1 MRSRSTQ
8 TGAFV
13 ILALACFTLAAAV
26 APDKCKV
33 HKLELPDPE
42 TLKLPDG
49 EHVIASVD
57 TENGKF
63 EARVNV
69 KNKVASRPRLYI
81 GGKLLREARE
91 SEIPKDLL
99 DCLKESERT
108 GSNSGS
114 LVDTAARAF
123 GWVSPPPSPRVA
135 CIAVAECV
143 KGPWGGYACGGQVC
157 CTGNVIECENFYCSR
172 C

>member
-1 MRSRSTQ
+1 MRNRWKQ
-8 TGAFV
+8 TGV
-13 ILALACFTLAAAV
+13 LMILALACLTLAAAV
-26 APDKCKV
+26 APETCKV
-33 HKLELPDPE
+33 HKLELPDPA

-69 KNKVASRPRLYI
+69 KNKVASKARLYV
-81 GGKLLREARE
+81 GGKLLSEARE

-99 DCLKESERT
+99 DCLKESEKT
-108 GSNSGS
+108 GSNSES
-114 LVDTAARAF
+114 LVNTKAHAF
-123 GWVSPPPSPRVA
+123 AWVSPPTA
-135 CIAVAECV
+135 TTTTCTAVAECV
-143 KGPWGGYACGGQVC
+143 KGPFGGYACAGQVC
-157 CTGNVIECENFYCSR
+157 CTGNGCESFYCSR